1 MQVGLARR
9 RINASRFG
17 SAVFHCEG
25 RARHLYLTWL
35 ATIVGYV
42 LLLGLIV
49 GVVAA
54 IEWSSLGRVFTGGI
68 TGGIKGPAA
77 EIAFRRVVPII
88 VVGILAFLILSGLL
102 ATWYYASLLRLIL
115 GNTTAV
121 IPGREGGDTLRFSSS
136 VNAGGLLWLVV
147 SNSLIALLTLGLG
160 VPIVLHRYAR
170 YVARTTHMSGTFDAG
185 ALVQSTLARPSLG
198 EGFLQALDPGI
209 V

>member
-1 MQVGLARR
+1 
-9 RINASRFG
+9 
-17 SAVFHCEG
+17 
-25 RARHLYLTWL
+25 
-35 ATIVGYV
+35 
-42 LLLGLIV
+42 
-49 GVVAA
+49 
-54 IEWSSLGRVFTGGI
+54 
-68 TGGIKGPAA
+68 
-77 EIAFRRVVPII
+77 
-88 VVGILAFLILSGLL
+88 
-102 ATWYYASLLRLIL
+102 
-115 GNTTAV
+115 
-121 IPGREGGDTLRFSSS
+121 